1 MKIFFVKHKST
12 ILIETDIDF
21 TIQIQKLLKQTII
34 HVKYKNLTTEF
45 ESPLSFEYIQA
56 RIKSFL
62 EILEEKLENKSI
74 IDVKQLI
81 LDILRYCKEGDK
93 NNDES

>member
-12 ILIETDIDF
+12 ILIETDIDL

-45 ESPLSFEYIQA
+45 ESPLSFEYIQT
-56 RIKSFL
+56 RIESFL
-62 EILEEKLENKSI
+62 EILKEKLENKSI
-74 IDVKQLI
+74 IDVKQII